1 MKIDLYKNAES
12 FAQSKRFTDWKK
24 EFVKT
29 DLYKKLE
36 KTMIIYLIGGIL
48 NLEVN
53 VVHFF
58 FQDIILFLK

>member
-1 MKIDLYKNAES
+1 MKIDLYKDAES

-36 KTMIIYLIGGIL
+36 NKYVLLFFAICCCFLLFFTIL
-48 NLEVN
+48 CY
-53 VVHFF
+53 FF
-58 FQDIILFLK
+58 VFFAQ

>member
-29 DLYKKLE
+29 DLYNKLE
-36 KTMIIYLIGGIL
+36 KNMIIYLIGGIL
-48 NLEVN
+48 NLE
-53 VVHFF
+53 
-58 FQDIILFLK
+58 